1 MKKLYLLL
9 TLLLLSVATC
19 FAQTSSSDIEINDN
33 GTDEVDRSL
42 ESKVTATL
50 NHDAQTVELC
60 FNRSIGTVTIMIE
73 GAGGVI
79 TETCDTNSQRTKTIH
94 IPLHSGSYTVVIS
107 GNTYHGEGQ
116 FDLPHHSVY

>member
-1 MKKLYLLL
+1 MKKLYLLII
-9 TLLLLSVATC
+9 LLLLSVTTC
-19 FAQTSSSDIEINDN
+19 LAQDSDKDIDIDDH
-33 GTDEVDRSL
+33 GTGEVDRSL
-42 ESKVTATL
+42 TAKVTATL

-60 FNRSIGTVTIMIE
+60 FNRSVGIVTITIE

-94 IPLHSGSYTVVIS
+94 VPLQIGGYRIVIS

-116 FDLPHHSVY
+116 FCVVL

>member
-1 MKKLYLLL
+1 MKFLYSLITILFFFNII
-9 TLLLLSVATC
+9 C
-19 FAQTSSSDIEINDN
+19 FAQTNDADIIITENVPEI
-33 GTDEVDRSL
+33 TDRSL

-60 FNRSIGTVTIMIE
+60 FNRSVGIVTITIE

-94 IPLHSGSYTVVIS
+94 VPLQIGGYRIVIS

-116 FDLPHHSVY
+116 FCVVL